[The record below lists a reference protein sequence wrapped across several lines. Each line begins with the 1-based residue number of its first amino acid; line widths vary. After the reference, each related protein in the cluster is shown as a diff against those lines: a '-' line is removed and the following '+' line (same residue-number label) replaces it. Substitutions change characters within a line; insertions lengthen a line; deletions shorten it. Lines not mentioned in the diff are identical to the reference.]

1 MTGQAIFQTQ
11 SGLIKIPIK
20 CLPPRVE
27 IQKIGNNLDL
37 GCETIGEVIEKEISI
52 KNVGKLDGKISF
64 RIGDLAESDL
74 SFIFEDD
81 HVIDDQKMILPAE
94 SDKNFRVIYEPKLAG
109 VFEKTLEYVI
119 FQNDQIILDETIKI
133 TGETIP
139 IPTSLSIDNFDFKV
153 CSLGFLYQEEFFI
166 INNGSVSKS
175 FQFSMGKELS
185 EIIKIHP
192 PNGYVQVW
200 DSKFSILV
208 HFRYQKLRQEN
219 YRVFR
224 ASEFSKI

>member
-27 IQKIGNNLDL
+27 IQKLDNNINF

-52 KNVGKLDGKISF
+52 KNCGKLDGKISF
-64 RIGDLAESDL
+64 RIGDLTESDL
-74 SFIFEDD
+74 SFISEDD

-94 SDKNFRVIYEPKLAG
+94 SEKNFRVIFEPKLVG

-119 FQNDQIILDETIKI
+119 FQNDQIILDEKIKI

-139 IPTSLSIDNFDFKV
+139 IPTSLTIDHFDFKV

-175 FQFSMGKELS
+175 FQFSMGDELS

-192 PNGYVQVW
+192 PSGYVQAE
-200 DSKFSILV
+200 DLKF
-208 HFRYQKLRQEN
+208 
-219 YRVFR
+219 
-224 ASEFSKI
+224 

>member
-81 HVIDDQKMILPAE
+81 HVIDDQKMILPAVSEKKFE
-94 SDKNFRVIYEPKLAG
+94 SFSNQDL
-109 VFEKTLEYVI
+109 LEY
-119 FQNDQIILDETIKI
+119 
-133 TGETIP
+133 
-139 IPTSLSIDNFDFKV
+139 
-153 CSLGFLYQEEFFI
+153 
-166 INNGSVSKS
+166 SK
-175 FQFSMGKELS
+175 
-185 EIIKIHP
+185 
-192 PNGYVQVW
+192 
-200 DSKFSILV
+200 
-208 HFRYQKLRQEN
+208 KL
-219 YRVFR
+219 
-224 ASEFSKI
+224 